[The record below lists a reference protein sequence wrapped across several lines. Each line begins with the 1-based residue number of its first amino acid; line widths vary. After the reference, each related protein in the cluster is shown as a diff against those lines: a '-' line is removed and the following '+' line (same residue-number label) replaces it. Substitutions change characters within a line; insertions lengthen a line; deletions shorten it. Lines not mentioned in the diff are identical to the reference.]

1 VGGLRFR
8 IAFGLWLLE
17 DLGLGPSN
25 VLGCEVADLGI
36 FLIFNFLL
44 KTKKNRRV
52 RGSYIRPILQKSNL
66 FLNKFDFV
74 MWSNA

>member
-44 KTKKNRRV
+44 KYLKK
-52 RGSYIRPILQKSNL
+52 
-66 FLNKFDFV
+66 
-74 MWSNA
+74 